1 MNIKRAKKR
10 FWDALWP
17 PVIVESPFVR
27 NPLVEFALGLFE
39 KEEEKKEKKDAEEYG
54 R

>member
-1 MNIKRAKKR
+1 MNIKRAKER
-10 FWDALWP
+10 FWVAMWG

-39 KEEEKKEKKDAEEYG
+39 KEEAHEEEE
-54 R
+54 